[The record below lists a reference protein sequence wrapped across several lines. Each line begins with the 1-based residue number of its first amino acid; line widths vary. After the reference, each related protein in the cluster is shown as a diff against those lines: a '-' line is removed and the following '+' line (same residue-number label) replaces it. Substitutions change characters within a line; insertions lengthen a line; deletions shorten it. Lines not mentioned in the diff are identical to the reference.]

1 MSNHPPSAITVADS
15 RPSSVPPTDH
25 ALLRSVRDGDQTAA
39 GELYARYGERVRALV
54 AQRVKGYVAARVGA
68 EDIAQSV
75 FRTFF
80 QGVAERAYSVPE
92 DKELWGL
99 LCVLALSKL
108 RERVAYHKAARRDVR
123 RTAPAAAAELSHL
136 ADDDAEAR
144 QLDLEVEDLLQS
156 FHPADREVL
165 GLRMTGHEL
174 TEIAAKTG
182 RSLRTVERILHNAR
196 ARLRELL
203 S

>member
-1 MSNHPPSAITVADS
+1 MVDDPPAGPRERSSVSDHPPDSATVADP
-15 RPSSVPPTDH
+15 RPPVPPTDH

-54 AQRVKGYVAARVGA
+54 AQRVRGYVAARVGA

-99 LCVLALSKL
+99 LCVLALS
-108 RERVAYHKAARRDVR
+108 
-123 RTAPAAAAELSHL
+123 
-136 ADDDAEAR
+136 
-144 QLDLEVEDLLQS
+144 
-156 FHPADREVL
+156 
-165 GLRMTGHEL
+165 
-174 TEIAAKTG
+174 
-182 RSLRTVERILHNAR
+182 
-196 ARLRELL
+196 
-203 S
+203 